1 MKWSEEILLCYLL
14 EILLAFGYVPHF
26 FSYDHNRGGRNK
38 ANNRGRRANGA
49 GKVGRRAPQ
58 RQRMCG
64 DCEENVATLFCADCQ
79 PSLVLCDDCAVVLH
93 RGATRRN
100 HHLKGELLLL
110 GVVCLM
116 PCIKYCKLKN
126 SLKIQ
131 FYTTHPLP

>member
-1 MKWSEEILLCYLL
+1 MKWSEEILSCYLL
-14 EILLAFGYVPHF
+14 EILLAFEYVPHF

-38 ANNRGRRANGA
+38 ANNRGRRVNGA

-79 PSLVLCDDCAVVLH
+79 PSLVLCNDCAVVLH